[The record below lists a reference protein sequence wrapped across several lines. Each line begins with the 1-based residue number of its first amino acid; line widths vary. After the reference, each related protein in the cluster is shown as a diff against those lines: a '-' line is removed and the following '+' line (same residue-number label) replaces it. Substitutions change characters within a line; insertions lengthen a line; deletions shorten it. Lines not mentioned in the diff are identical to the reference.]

1 MNIANISIK
10 KPVFITVIMMVLAI
24 LGFISYGSLELND
37 MPDTDLPYVTVVV
50 TEPGAT
56 PETIETKVTKN
67 VEDAVQKISGVQNI
81 TSTVSEG
88 MSQTIIEFDLSKDG
102 EVAAQEVRDK
112 VSTIRGNLP
121 TDINDPIISK
131 IDMSAASI
139 VSIAVYGSDDNKE
152 ISDLVEDVIK
162 PKLYT
167 VSGVG
172 SIDVSGED
180 TREIHIKLD
189 NDKLVAYGLTS
200 GQVVNS
206 IKTDNIDQSTGKVID
221 GNNEVTITTTSKIK
235 KIEDCKM
242 TVFLCS

>member
-131 IDMSAASI
+131 HQ
-139 VSIAVYGSDDNKE
+139 
-152 ISDLVEDVIK
+152 
-162 PKLYT
+162 LY
-167 VSGVG
+167 
-172 SIDVSGED
+172 
-180 TREIHIKLD
+180 L
-189 NDKLVAYGLTS
+189 LLFMA
-200 GQVVNS
+200 QM
-206 IKTDNIDQSTGKVID
+206 
-221 GNNEVTITTTSKIK
+221 TIRKYQT
-235 KIEDCKM
+235 
-242 TVFLCS
+242 